1 MNAFCSA
8 PVSGCFGEEWPQLWL
23 VILDLSMGI
32 DAVFEAEKLPN
43 CAAELHPRLSDVN
56 ANNLTHSTSMNDP
69 SADL

>member
-23 VILDLSMGI
+23 VILDLSMGT
-32 DAVFEAEKLPN
+32 DAMVEAEKLPN
-43 CAAELHPRLSDVN
+43 CASELHSCLSDMN
-56 ANNLTHSTSMNDP
+56 ANNLIHSTSMNDP